1 MKHAYLIIAHSE
13 YPILQ
18 ILLSMLDEY
27 GNDVYLHI
35 DKRAKVLH
43 RELKSFKMDEAG
55 FFILE
60 NPIKVYWGNI
70 SQIKAEYLL
79 FETALANGPYAYYH
93 LLSGT
98 DLPIQKQEYIHNFC
112 ARHTGKEFVGFW
124 LDADHQ
130 RDLERKAHRYYLF
143 TQHLKDRHTNPFIH
157 SLTSFCRNTTLILQK
172 IIHYRKAAKFVLKKG
187 PNWVSITNEFCIYL
201 VQKKKI
207 VLQHFRYALCPDE
220 IFVQSI
226 LWNSPFR
233 ENIYCIEDVNKSAM
247 RKIDWER
254 GKPYTWRNKDYDEL
268 VQSDMLFARKFSSEQ
283 IELAHKIMETYKQ

>member
-43 RELKSFKMDEAG
+43 RELKSFKMDKAG

-98 DLPIQKQEYIHNFC
+98 DLPIQKQESIIF
-112 ARHTGKEFVGFW
+112 APGIQAK
-124 LDADHQ
+124 
-130 RDLERKAHRYYLF
+130 
-143 TQHLKDRHTNPFIH
+143 
-157 SLTSFCRNTTLILQK
+157 SL
-172 IIHYRKAAKFVLKKG
+172 
-187 PNWVSITNEFCIYL
+187 
-201 VQKKKI
+201 
-207 VLQHFRYALCPDE
+207 
-220 IFVQSI
+220 
-226 LWNSPFR
+226 
-233 ENIYCIEDVNKSAM
+233 
-247 RKIDWER
+247 
-254 GKPYTWRNKDYDEL
+254 
-268 VQSDMLFARKFSSEQ
+268 
-283 IELAHKIMETYKQ
+283 